1 MNIQQ
6 TSIIKLNKTGN
17 RGFQIILHISIYWSM
32 QNFIREKTQHMW
44 KQYQVKKWSSQ
55 KPINTIP

>member
-32 QNFIREKTQHMW
+32 QNFIREKTQHM
-44 KQYQVKKWSSQ
+44 
-55 KPINTIP
+55 